1 MDCSLSTQ
9 ETISNSMPFRLLN
22 SLFTFTMIVVLIWT
36 IGLYV
41 FSLIIQKTTEES
53 FLENKKF
60 EALVVLTGG
69 QNRIDTALALF
80 EAGFSDKLFISGVT
94 QPQSLQQ
101 RIDTNENLR
110 GRQECCI
117 VLDEIAAD
125 TIGNATEST
134 KWLDANN
141 IHSIL
146 LVTSNYHMPRSL
158 LEFKKKNPHLV
169 ITPYAIEATNVPL
182 DRWWQRDGTRRLIF
196 SEYNKF
202 LFSAA
207 KYYTKRGI
215 DVISAIFD
223 F

>member
-1 MDCSLSTQ
+1 
-9 ETISNSMPFRLLN
+9 MPFRLLN
-22 SLFTFTMIVVLIWT
+22 SLFTLTMIVVLTWT

-41 FSLIIQKTTEES
+41 FSLVIQKTTEES

-60 EALVVLTGG
+60 EALIVLTGG
-69 QNRIDTALALF
+69 QNRIDTALTLF
-80 EAGFSDKLFISGVT
+80 EAGFSDRLFISGVT

-101 RIDTNENLR
+101 KIDANENLR

-125 TIGNATEST
+125 TIGNATESK
-134 KWLDANN
+134 KWLDAND

-158 LEFKKKNPHLV
+158 LEFKKQNPDLV

-215 DVISAIFD
+215 DVISTIFD